1 MVRIGWVLGL
11 TQGGRN
17 ISRCSDSRDVK
28 FRREMFAKRNDPGFE
43 DLKRSVSVVE
53 RRGDPFVLNFGCT
66 INKVRDLGTSQVAPQ
81 RNLIE

>member
-1 MVRIGWVLGL
+1 
-11 TQGGRN
+11 
-17 ISRCSDSRDVK
+17 
-28 FRREMFAKRNDPGFE
+28 MFAKRNDPHFE

-66 INKVRDLGTSQVAPQ
+66 INKVRDLGTSQVASQ